1 MIMVGCS
8 ADDTPT
14 TPDLAVPD
22 LALQDSP
29 ETLSQSASDD
39 AVAKTTTQGWLTVRT
54 VGAGPDVILIP
65 GLASSASVWDGTVVA
80 LSGDYTLHV
89 AQVAGFAG
97 APVGEDRDNF
107 VAGLAGDLADYIIEQ
122 DLQRPHIV
130 GHSLGG
136 FTALHVARDHPDL
149 VGGVTSVDSLPFY
162 PLIFDPNVTAES
174 VAPQAAAMADQMRSM
189 PDAQFDAMQAQTS
202 AMMSKTPS
210 AQARIKADSN
220 ATDRDAMADAML
232 DLMTSDLRGDLAD
245 IDVPVTVIYAH
256 DPSMGVPAAQVDAM
270 YSKAYADLPDA
281 TLTRIDGS
289 YHFIMDDQPDAVLA
303 TLSQQ
308 LENDTGDKND

>member
-1 MIMVGCS
+1 MWTRHLIIPAIGMIMAGCG

-14 TPDLAVPD
+14 TPDPAVPD
-22 LALQDSP
+22 LAMNDTP
-29 ETLSQSASDD
+29 ET
-39 AVAKTTTQGWLTVRT
+39 TMRQGWLTVRK
-54 VGAGPDVILIP
+54 VGDGPDVILLP
-65 GLASSASVWDGTVVA
+65 GLASSASVWDGTVAA

-97 APVGEDRDNF
+97 APVGEDRDTF
-107 VAGLAGDLADYIIEQ
+107 VAGLAGDLAEYIEER
-122 DLQRPHIV
+122 DLQRPQII

-136 FTALHVARDHPDL
+136 FTALHVARDQPDL
-149 VGGVTSVDSLPFY
+149 IGGVTSVDSLPFY
-162 PLIFDPNVTAES
+162 PLIFDPNATAES
-174 VAPQAAAMADQMRSM
+174 VAPQAAAMADQIRSM

-210 AQARIKADSN
+210 AQARIKADSD

-245 IDVPVTVIYAH
+245 IDVPVTIIYAH

-270 YSKAYADLPDA
+270 YSKAYADLPDG
-281 TLTRIDGS
+281 TLIRIDGS
-289 YHFIMDDQPDAVLA
+289 YHFIMDDQPDAFLTA
-303 TLSQQ
+303 LSDAISQ
-308 LENDTGDKND
+308 